1 MKKLSTEIEIE
12 ASPDRV
18 WEILMDFEAYPAWNP
33 FAVSLVG
40 DAEIGATL
48 EVRLQPPGGKPMTF
62 KPTVTKLEAGSYFEW
77 LGKLGIRGVFDG
89 RHQFRIEPTSSGT
102 RLTQSEEFT
111 GILVPLMSRF
121 LNGGTRLGFEA
132 SNQALKERAEANSVR
147 RE

>member
-18 WEILMDFEAYPAWNP
+18 WDILMDFPAYPVWNP
-33 FAVSLVG
+33 FAVSIVG
-40 DAEIGATL
+40 EARIGETL
-48 EVRLQPPGGKPMTF
+48 EVQLQPPGGKSMTF
-62 KPTVTKLEAGSYFEW
+62 KPTVTELQAGNYFEW
-77 LGKLGIRGVFDG
+77 FGKLGVRGVFDG

-102 RLTQSEEFT
+102 RLIQSEEFT
-111 GILVPLMSRF
+111 GILVPLVSRF

-132 SNQALKERAEANSVR
+132 SNQALKERAEASSVR